1 MTTRTQKIFY
11 ALDCLTVLG
20 TYAVIVMLAYWVTN
34 L

>member
-1 MTTRTQKIFY
+1 MKKVMQ

-20 TYAVIVMLAYWVTN
+20 AYAVIVMLAYWVTN

>member
-1 MTTRTQKIFY
+1 MTTKTQKFMH

-20 TYAVIVMLAYWVTN
+20 AYALIVMLAYWVTN